1 VTVTPQVTPSFD
13 AIPAVC
19 SGATITLP
27 ATSKEGIAGTWSPAI
42 NNTATTTYTFTPTGN
57 TCATTA
63 TLTVTVTPQVTP
75 SFDAI
80 PAVCSGATITLPA
93 TSKEGIAGTW
103 SPAINNTATT
113 TYTFTPTGNTCAT
126 TATLTV
132 TVTPQVTPSFDA
144 IPAVCSGATITLPAT
159 SKEGIAGTWSPAI
172 NNTATT
178 TYTFTPTGNTCATT
192 ATLTVTV
199 TPQVTPSFDA
209 IPAVCSGATITLPA
223 TSKEGIAGT
232 WSPAINNTATTTYTF
247 TQQEIPVPPRPR

>member
-113 TYTFTPTGNTCAT
+113 TYTFTPTG
-126 TATLTV
+126 
-132 TVTPQVTPSFDA
+132 
-144 IPAVCSGATITLPAT
+144 
-159 SKEGIAGTWSPAI
+159 
-172 NNTATT
+172 
-178 TYTFTPTGNTCATT
+178 
-192 ATLTVTV
+192 
-199 TPQVTPSFDA
+199 
-209 IPAVCSGATITLPA
+209 
-223 TSKEGIAGT
+223 
-232 WSPAINNTATTTYTF
+232 
-247 TQQEIPVPPRPR
+247 IPVPPRPR